1 MRVEPAS
8 NAAGYVAT
16 DLGRHRHHQ
25 HRRERRHGGDFRLLN
40 GPFTPSTLNGF
51 NGVVSFSATGK
62 PIKTMS
68 NFDPVILTGS
78 GDETFA

>member
-1 MRVEPAS
+1 MWQRISDDTDTTNTAAS
-8 NAAGYVAT
+8 AVT
-16 DLGRHRHHQ
+16 
-25 HRRERRHGGDFRLLN
+25 GGDFRLLN

-68 NFDPVILTGS
+68 NTMSNFDPVTLTGS